1 MRYLTIFDDH
11 WLQRFTFNG
20 VCITSVGSGHSGSGQ
35 MDFNFPVGI
44 AIHHDT
50 KQIFVADSKNDRVQ
64 VFANDLS
71 FLRTITPLAH
81 EEFKTPYDVGAN
93 NGEILYIAEH
103 KTIVLVS

>member
-1 MRYLTIFDDH
+1 M
-11 WLQRFTFNG
+11 
-20 VCITSVGSGHSGSGQ
+20 ITGYRGLHSIGFVLKSVGSGHSGSGQ

-44 AIHHDT
+44 AIDHKT
-50 KQIFVADSKNDRVQ
+50 KQIFVAVSGKDRIE

-71 FLRTITPLAH
+71 FLHTITPLAR
-81 EEFKTPYDVGAN
+81 EEFKTPYDVGAD